1 MEDNKVLENGEIVII
16 YNTNVDNFLIP
27 TAHGVVERCLD
38 LEQGIYLVTADNGI
52 KYQIAYP
59 NPLNGTYAMFTR
71 KEYIEALKK
80 EKRILSKETR
90 NVIAENNRLN
100 DEKNKKLEEE
110 LKEGNNFIDRKIN
123 GVCSKYGHD
132 GEWVLDRRKYNVE
145 WNDWKC
151 EWQTIYAPVWK
162 RKCTICNRTEKVLLG
177 PEEDP
182 YDWHRSWPKSL
193 IDYID
198 SLDEEKT
205 K

>member
-38 LEQGIYLVTADNGI
+38 LEQGIYLVAADNGI

-71 KEYIEALKK
+71 KEYINALRK
-80 EKRILSKETR
+80 EKAKYAKETR

-100 DEKNKKLEEE
+100 EEKNKKLEEE
-110 LKEGNNFIDRKIN
+110 LKEGNNFIDRKIY
-123 GVCSKYGHD
+123 GVCSKYGHE
-132 GEWVLDRRKYNVE
+132 GTWQLQKVKVGQTWNEWTDE
-145 WNDWKC
+145 WDP
-151 EWQTIYAPVWK
+151 IFAPVWTK
-162 RKCTICNRTEKVLLG
+162 KCTICNRTQKVNLNVG
-177 PEEDP
+177 EDP
-182 YDWHRSWPKSL
+182 YDWHKSWPKSL
-193 IDYID
+193 IDYIE